1 MTPVGA
7 VGVSHARSV
16 SETIPKERALVV
28 VKPAEPAADSGPSAF
43 ARMVHGL
50 GREINGGEAM
60 MRSAT
65 QSASGS
71 LDPGQLIALQ
81 AGVYRYSE
89 AIDLASKLVDHA
101 SGSVKTV
108 IQGSGQ

>member
-1 MTPVGA
+1 MTAAIAAGVG
-7 VGVSHARSV
+7 HARMP
-16 SETIPKERALVV
+16 SEALPKEGAATV
-28 VKPAEPAADSGPSAF
+28 VKPAAPVEGGGPSAF
-43 ARMVHGL
+43 AQLVHGL
-50 GREINGGEAM
+50 GKEINGGEAM
-60 MRSAT
+60 MRSAV

-71 LDPGQLIALQ
+71 LDPGQLISLQ

-101 SGSVKTV
+101 TGSVKTV